1 MKNKKNN
8 YLINFIII
16 IIVLIVVLYFSLKD
30 DYHAIVQAIKS
41 MNPLWILLAILIL
54 CIYRALISLAH
65 CMLIKQN
72 NEKISFIRCLQINF
86 IILFFHG
93 ITPFAGGGQPMEV
106 YYLHKEGIP
115 ITKATN
121 ITLQNFIVYQ
131 ISLVLTGVIAIIYN
145 ECYNIFPKNNLIKKL
160 VILGFIINL
169 LVLIVTYIIS
179 FGKRINQ
186 FILEKGIHIASN
198 LKIIKDE
205 EQAQTKFKKY
215 FNTFHQ
221 NALELRKKRYML
233 IIYVIINMIG
243 LMTLY
248 SMPYI
253 IAIGLGQN
261 ISLTKTI
268 VTTAYVMIIG
278 SFVPIP
284 GGTGGIEY
292 SFIFFYSHFIK
303 GSILNAIML
312 VWRFVSYYFGVIL
325 GAIALSLYRKKEKKC
340 E

>member
-1 MKNKKNN
+1 
-8 YLINFIII
+8 
-16 IIVLIVVLYFSLKD
+16 
-30 DYHAIVQAIKS
+30 
-41 MNPLWILLAILIL
+41 
-54 CIYRALISLAH
+54 
-65 CMLIKQN
+65 
-72 NEKISFIRCLQINF
+72 
-86 IILFFHG
+86 
-93 ITPFAGGGQPMEV
+93 MEI

-131 ISLVLTGVIAIIYN
+131 ISLVLTGIIAIIYN
-145 ECYNIFPKNNLIKKL
+145 EFYNLFPNNNLIKKL

-179 FGKRINQ
+179 FGKRINK

-198 LKIIKDE
+198 LKLIKDE
-205 EQAQTKFKKY
+205 EGAQKKFKKY
-215 FNTFHQ
+215 FETFHQ
-221 NALELRKKRYML
+221 NALELRKKRYL
-233 IIYVIINMIG
+233 VILYVIINMLG
-243 LMTLY
+243 LITLY
-248 SMPYI
+248 SMPYV
-253 IAIGLGQN
+253 IAVGLGQN
-261 ISLTKTI
+261 ISLLESI

-292 SFIFFYSHFIK
+292 SFMFFYSHFIK

-312 VWRFVSYYFGVIL
+312 VWRFVSYYLGVIF
-325 GAIALSLYRKKEKKC
+325 GAIALALYRKKEKKC